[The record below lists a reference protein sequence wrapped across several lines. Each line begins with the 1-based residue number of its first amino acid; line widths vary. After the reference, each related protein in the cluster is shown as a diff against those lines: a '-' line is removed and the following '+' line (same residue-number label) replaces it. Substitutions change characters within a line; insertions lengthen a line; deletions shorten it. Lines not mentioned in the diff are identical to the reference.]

1 MRPYEED
8 IYGMDETT
16 VKLVAG
22 IGCLVLVGIIIMR
35 RKGKKKTTT
44 EDDF

>member
-1 MRPYEED
+1 
-8 IYGMDETT
+8 MDETT

-22 IGCLVLVGIIIMR
+22 IGCLVLLGIAFMR
-35 RKGKKKTTT
+35 RKGKKKSTT